1 MQEVRWRTEAYRN
14 RRRCW
19 ESGQSKTKFK
29 NQDGFLSKSMLSLK
43 TTSKAEELNVLKSV
57 MPFQAKLH
65 TWQILKVISYFLL
78 KAGRTIQ
85 AFSQWAA
92 LRHCP
97 APWEQ
102 IIPGRED

>member
-1 MQEVRWRTEAYRN
+1 
-14 RRRCW
+14 
-19 ESGQSKTKFK
+19 
-29 NQDGFLSKSMLSLK
+29 MLSLK

-85 AFSQWAA
+85 AFSQWLPCATA
-92 LRHCP
+92 LRHGNRLSQ
-97 APWEQ
+97 EGK
-102 IIPGRED
+102 ISESL